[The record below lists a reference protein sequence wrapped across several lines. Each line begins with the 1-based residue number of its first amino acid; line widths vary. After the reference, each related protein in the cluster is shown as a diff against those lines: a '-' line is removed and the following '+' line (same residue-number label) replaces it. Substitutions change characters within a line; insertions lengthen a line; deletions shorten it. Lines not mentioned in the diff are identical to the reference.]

1 MLVRPNPTHLL
12 QICLPVALNSLYVK
26 PFSGSGCLYNL
37 KRHDSGT
44 GDLIE
49 PIKYSILETVNV
61 QGRLY
66 T

>member
-1 MLVRPNPTHLL
+1 MLVQPNPAHLL
-12 QICLPVALNSLYVK
+12 QICLPVALTSFYVK
-26 PFSGSGCLYNL
+26 PFSGSDCLHKP

-44 GDLIE
+44 SDLIE
-49 PIKYSILETVNV
+49 PIKYSIPETVNV